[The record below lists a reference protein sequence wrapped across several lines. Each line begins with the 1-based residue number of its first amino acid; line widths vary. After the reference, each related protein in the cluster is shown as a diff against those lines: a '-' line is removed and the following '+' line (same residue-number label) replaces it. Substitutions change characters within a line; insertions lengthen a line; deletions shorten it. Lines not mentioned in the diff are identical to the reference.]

1 MPYEVRYS
9 DEANKGVILV
19 EDNLINVETS
29 MQLPGKRATGYGKA
43 VAENFLHLL
52 ENFASPNEPLTP
64 VEGQLWYDT
73 GGSESQLKIYDSTQW
88 KTASGFTKSAARPTA
103 SQSTAGDLWVDTTN
117 QQLFVYT
124 GAAWVLIGPETS
136 LGLLTGGRK
145 EEIITTTEETVEI
158 FTLFVEGVP
167 YAILSSENFTPKA
180 KIDGFSAI
188 SKGLN
193 IRDETPFEENNPIK
207 FQGVAEK
214 AKSLVVT
221 TATGSQNVPA
231 ENFIRT
237 DAAGTMEQ
245 QLRVKTNDGIKIGSE
260 DHLNVKVLTGETDS
274 IQFIASK
281 NASNINFSLRDGD
294 RFNDVLTVASNGTFG
309 VNNTSPDEAL
319 HVVGNVKVS
328 PITDDPTSGVMTIEN
343 ISSST
348 DINSGSIVVAGGVG
362 IAENLNVGNNVT
374 IAGTTTVSNNFLPA
388 TTESLNIGSDTN
400 LFNDVHA
407 LRFKGSLEGDVT
419 GTVNGTADRA
429 NRLAN
434 ATTFSVSG
442 DVEAPSF
449 DFDGSTGE
457 EKTFNISIK
466 NTFIASRDAIANVAG
481 TDELL
486 INVTS
491 GNTGVRRVTKNDF
504 IKTVPIT
511 PIGSILPFGGNTA
524 PEGWLICNGE
534 IVNKSAYSQL
544 WSVIGHN
551 FLDPTLLSDGGSAT
565 FALPDMRGR
574 MPLGVDNMGGTPANR
589 VTSSVQSFT
598 NLQGINTIGTGSN
611 AVFSVQTSEGN
622 YAVQVTNPG
631 QNYKVGDTIT
641 ISGII
646 FGGASPAHDLIIT
659 VDSIQAN
666 GIKTFTIQGTA
677 FTGIGADKIGASL
690 GNQAAEIELKNL
702 PEHEHKLS
710 KNNSQYYAIAQ
721 KSEDPNNPGEL
732 LEDPNA
738 DSISIESGTSGFEG
752 ILNSGGVNTSAG
764 LSVPLNVMNPYLS
777 LNYII
782 YYGEVS
788 E

>member
-9 DEANKGVILV
+9 DEANKGIILV
-19 EDNLINVETS
+19 EDNLINIETS

-52 ENFASPNEPLTP
+52 ENFASPNEPINP

-73 GGSESQLKIYDSTQW
+73 GGAESQLKIYDSTQW

-158 FTLFVEGVP
+158 FTLFIEGVP
-167 YAILSSENFTPKA
+167 YAILSSQNFTPKA

-207 FQGVAEK
+207 LQGVAEK

-231 ENFIRT
+231 ENFIRS
-237 DAAGTMEQ
+237 DASGTMQ
-245 QLRVKTNDGIKIGSE
+245 NQLRVKTNDGIKVGAE
-260 DHLNVKVLTGETDS
+260 DHLNIKVLAGDTDS

-281 NASNINFSLRDGD
+281 NASNIKFSLRDGNK
-294 RFNDVLTVASNGTFG
+294 FNDVLTVASNGTFG
-309 VNNTSPDEAL
+309 VNNTNPDEAL
-319 HVVGNVKVS
+319 HVVGNVKVT
-328 PITDDPTSGVMTIEN
+328 PITDDPTSGVITVEN
-343 ISSST
+343 TSSST
-348 DINSGSIVVAGGVG
+348 DINSGSIVVAGGAG
-362 IAENLNVGNNVT
+362 IAENLNVGNDVS
-374 IAGTTTVSNNFLPA
+374 IIGVTTVANNVLPA
-388 TTESLNIGSDTN
+388 TTENINVGSETQ
-400 LFNDVHA
+400 LFNTVHA
-407 LRFKGSLEGDVT
+407 LNFKGSLEGDVT
-419 GTVNGTADRA
+419 GTVNGTADKA
-429 NRLAN
+429 NKLAN

-466 NTFIASRDAIANVAG
+466 NTFISSRDAVANVAG

-486 INVTS
+486 VNVTS

-511 PIGSILPFGGNTA
+511 PVGSILPFGGNTA
-524 PEGWLICNGE
+524 PPGWLICNGE
-534 IVNKSAYSQL
+534 IVNKSAYAQL
-544 WSVIGHN
+544 WGVIGHN
-551 FLDPTLLSDGGSAT
+551 FLDPTLLADGGSAT

-622 YAVQVTNPG
+622 YSVQVTNPG
-631 QNYKVGDTIT
+631 QGYEVNDKIT

-646 FGGASPAHDLIIT
+646 FGGASPAHDLTIT
-659 VDSIQAN
+659 VNSTQAR
-666 GIKTFTIQGTA
+666 GVKTFSIQGTA

-690 GNQAAEIELKNL
+690 GSQSTEIELRNL
-702 PEHEHKLS
+702 PEHDHQLRGDT
-710 KNNSQYYAIAQ
+710 SQYYAISQRA
-721 KSEDPNNPGEL
+721 EDPNNPGTL
-732 LEDPNA
+732 LTDTDAEA
-738 DSISIESGTSGFEG
+738 ISIEAGTSGFQG
-752 ILNSGGVNTSAG
+752 VSTSGGVNTSAG

>member
-19 EDNLINVETS
+19 EDNLINTETS

-52 ENFASPNEPLTP
+52 ENFASPNEPTTP

-88 KTASGFTKSAARPTA
+88 KTASGFTKSSARPTA

-145 EEIITTTEETVEI
+145 EEIISTTEETIEI

-245 QLRVKTNDGIKIGSE
+245 QLRVKTNDGVKIGSE
-260 DHLNVKVLTGETDS
+260 DHLNIKVLAGETDS

-294 RFNDVLTVASNGTFG
+294 KFNDVLTVASNGTFG

-319 HVVGNVKVS
+319 HVVGNVKVT
-328 PITDDPTSGVMTIEN
+328 PIPDDPTSGVIVIEN
-343 ISSST
+343 TSSST
-348 DINSGSIVVAGGVG
+348 DINSGSIVTAGGVG
-362 IAENLNVGNNVT
+362 IAENLNVGNDVSIT
-374 IAGTTTVSNNFLPA
+374 GVTTVASNVLPS
-388 TTESLNIGSDTN
+388 TSESLNIGSDTQM
-400 LFNDVHA
+400 FDTVHA
-407 LRFKGSLEGDVT
+407 LKFKGSLEGDIT
-419 GTVNGTADRA
+419 GTVNGTADKA
-429 NRLAN
+429 NKLAN

-466 NTFIASRDAIANVAG
+466 NTFISSRDAIANVAG

-486 INVTS
+486 VNVTS

-511 PIGSILPFGGNTA
+511 PVGSILPFGGNTA

-534 IVNKSAYSQL
+534 IVNKSAYASL
-544 WSVIGHN
+544 WAVIGHN
-551 FLDPTLLSDGGSAT
+551 FLDPTLLGDGGAAT

-598 NLQGINTIGTGSN
+598 NLQGINTQGTGTN
-611 AVFSVQTSEGN
+611 AVFSVQTNNGI
-622 YAVQVTNPG
+622 YTVQVTNPG
-631 QNYKVGDTIT
+631 NGYEIDDRIS

-646 FGGASPAHDLIIT
+646 FGGASPAHDLVIT
-659 VDSIQAN
+659 VESVLAN
-666 GIKTFTIQGTA
+666 GVNTFSIQGTA
-677 FTGIGADKIGASL
+677 FTGIGADKVGASL
-690 GNQAAEIELKNL
+690 GNQAAEIGVKNL
-702 PEHEHKLS
+702 PDHDHKLT
-710 KNNSQYYAIAQ
+710 NSANQYYAISQ
-721 KSEDPNNPGEL
+721 RGEDPDNPGEL
-732 LEDPNA
+732 TNNPNTVELP
-738 DSISIESGTSGFEG
+738 IESGTSGFQG

>member
-19 EDNLINVETS
+19 EDNLINTETS

-52 ENFASPNEPLTP
+52 ENFASPNEPTTP

-73 GGSESQLKIYDSTQW
+73 GGLESQLKIYDSTQW
-88 KTASGFTKSAARPTA
+88 KTASGFTKSSARPTA

-145 EEIITTTEETVEI
+145 EEIISTTEETVEI

-167 YAILSSENFTPKA
+167 YAILSSQNFIPKA

-214 AKSLVVT
+214 AKSLVVS
-221 TATGSQNVPA
+221 TATGSQNVPS

-245 QLRVKTNDGIKIGSE
+245 QLRVKTNDGVKIGSE
-260 DHLNVKVLTGETDS
+260 DHLNIKVLAGETDS

-281 NASNINFSLRDGD
+281 NASNIKFSLRDGD
-294 RFNDVLTVASNGTFG
+294 KFNDVLTVASNGTFG

-319 HVVGNVKVS
+319 HVVGNVKVT
-328 PITDDPTSGVMTIEN
+328 PISDDPTSGVIVVEN
-343 ISSST
+343 TSSST
-348 DINSGSIVVAGGVG
+348 DINSGSIVTAGGVG
-362 IAENLNVGNNVT
+362 IAENLNVGNDVSIT
-374 IAGTTTVSNNFLPA
+374 GVTTVASNVLPS
-388 TTESLNIGSDTN
+388 TSESLNIGSDTQM
-400 LFNDVHA
+400 FDTIHA
-407 LRFKGSLEGDVT
+407 LKFKGSLEGDIT
-419 GTVNGTADRA
+419 GTVNGTADKA
-429 NRLAN
+429 NKLAN

-466 NTFIASRDAIANVAG
+466 NTFISSRDAIANVAG

-486 INVTS
+486 VNVTS

-511 PIGSILPFGGNTA
+511 PVGSILPFGGNTA
-524 PEGWLICNGE
+524 PEGWLICDGE
-534 IVNKSAYSQL
+534 IVNKSAYAQL
-544 WSVIGHN
+544 WAVIGHN

-598 NLQGINTIGTGSN
+598 NLQGINIQGTGSN
-611 AVFSVQTSEGN
+611 AVFSVQTNNGT
-622 YAVQVTNPG
+622 YTVQVTNPG
-631 QNYKVGDTIT
+631 NGYEINDRIS

-659 VDSIQAN
+659 VESVLAN
-666 GIKTFTIQGTA
+666 GVNTFSIQGTA
-677 FTGIGADKIGASL
+677 FTGIGADKVGASL
-690 GNQAAEIELKNL
+690 GNQAAEIGVKNL
-702 PEHEHKLS
+702 PDHDHKLT
-710 KNNSQYYAIAQ
+710 NSANQYYAISQ
-721 KSEDPNNPGEL
+721 RGEDPNNPGEL
-732 LEDPNA
+732 TNNPNTVELP
-738 DSISIESGTSGFEG
+738 IESGTSGFQG

>member
-19 EDNLINVETS
+19 EDNLINIETG
-29 MQLPGKRATGYGKA
+29 MQLPGKRATGYGQA

-52 ENFASPNEPLTP
+52 ENFASPTEPVTP

-73 GGSESQLKIYDSTQW
+73 GGTESQLKVYDSTQW
-88 KTASGFTKSAARPTA
+88 KTASGFTKSSARPTA
-103 SQSTAGDLWVDTTN
+103 SQSTSGDLWVDTTN

-124 GAAWVLIGPETS
+124 GVAWVLIGPETS

-145 EEIITTTEETVEI
+145 QEIVTTTEETVEI

-167 YAILSSENFTPKA
+167 YAILSSQNFTPKA

-207 FQGVAEK
+207 FQGVAQK

-245 QLRVKTNDGIKIGSE
+245 QLRVKTNDGVKIGSE
-260 DHLNVKVLTGETDS
+260 DHLNIKVLAGETDS

-281 NASNINFSLRDGD
+281 NASNIKFSLRDGD
-294 RFNDVLTVASNGTFG
+294 KFNDVLTVASNGTFG

-319 HVVGNVKVS
+319 HVVGNVKVT
-328 PITDDPTSGVMTIEN
+328 PIPDDPTSGVITIQN
-343 ISSST
+343 TSSST
-348 DINSGSIVVAGGVG
+348 DINSGSLVTAGGVG
-362 IAENLNVGNNVT
+362 IAENLNVGNDLNIT
-374 IAGTTTVSNNFLPA
+374 GETTVSSKIMPSI
-388 TTESLNIGSDTN
+388 TEQIDLGNEDTK
-400 LFNDVHA
+400 FNTVHA
-407 LRFKGSLEGDVT
+407 LKFKGNLEGDVT
-419 GTVNGTADRA
+419 GTVNGTADKA
-429 NRLAN
+429 NKLAN

-457 EKTFNISIK
+457 EKVFNISIK
-466 NTFIASRDAIANVAG
+466 NTFIASRDAISNVAG

-491 GNTGVRRVTKNDF
+491 GNTGVKRVTKSDF

-511 PIGSILPFGGNTA
+511 PVGSILPFGGNVA
-524 PEGWLICNGE
+524 PAGWLICNGE
-534 IVNKSAYSQL
+534 VVSKSAYAQL
-544 WSVIGHN
+544 WAVIGHN

-589 VTSSVQSFT
+589 VTSSIQSFK

-611 AVFSVQTSEGN
+611 AVFAVQTNEGI
-622 YAVQVTNPG
+622 YTVQVTNPG
-631 QNYKVGDTIT
+631 QGYEVNDKIT

-646 FGGASPAHDLIIT
+646 FGGASPAHDLTIT
-659 VDSIQAN
+659 VDSTEAS
-666 GIKTFTIQGTA
+666 GVKTFSIIGNA
-677 FTGIGADKIGASL
+677 FTGIGADKVGSSL
-690 GNQAAEIELKNL
+690 GSQSSQIELQNL
-702 PEHEHKLS
+702 PQHEHQLRGD
-710 KNNSQYYAIAQ
+710 NSQFYAISQ
-721 KSEDPNNPGEL
+721 KTEDPNNPGVL
-732 LEDPNA
+732 IEDNDA
-738 DSISIESGTSGFEG
+738 DPISLESGTSGFQG
-752 ILNSGGVNTSAG
+752 ILNTGGVNTSAG
-764 LSVPLNVMNPYLS
+764 LSAPLNVMNPYLA

>member
-19 EDNLINVETS
+19 EDNLINTETS

-52 ENFASPNEPLTP
+52 ENFASPNEPTTP

-88 KTASGFTKSAARPTA
+88 KTASGFTKSSARPTA

-145 EEIITTTEETVEI
+145 EEIISTTEETIEI

-167 YAILSSENFTPKA
+167 YAILSSQNFTPKA

-188 SKGLN
+188 SKGFN

-245 QLRVKTNDGIKIGSE
+245 QLRVKTNDGVKIGSE
-260 DHLNVKVLTGETDS
+260 DHLNIKVLAGETDS

-281 NASNINFSLRDGD
+281 NASNIKFSLRDGD
-294 RFNDVLTVASNGTFG
+294 KFNDVLTVASNGTFG

-319 HVVGNVKVS
+319 HVVGNVKVT
-328 PITDDPTSGVMTIEN
+328 PISDDPTSGVITIEN
-343 ISSST
+343 TSSST
-348 DINSGSIVVAGGVG
+348 DINSGSIVTAGGVG
-362 IAENLNVGNNVT
+362 IAENLNVGNDVSIT
-374 IAGTTTVSNNFLPA
+374 GVTTVANNVLPS
-388 TTESLNIGSDTN
+388 TSESLNIGSDTQM
-400 LFNDVHA
+400 FDTVHA
-407 LRFKGSLEGDVT
+407 LKFKGSLEGDIT
-419 GTVNGTADRA
+419 GTVNGTADKA
-429 NRLAN
+429 NKLAN

-466 NTFIASRDAIANVAG
+466 NTFISSRDAIANVAG

-486 INVTS
+486 VNVTS

-511 PIGSILPFGGNTA
+511 PVGSILPFGGNTA

-534 IVNKSAYSQL
+534 IVNKSAYASL
-544 WSVIGHN
+544 WAVIGHN
-551 FLDPTLLSDGGSAT
+551 FLDPTLLGDGGSAT

-611 AVFSVQTSEGN
+611 AVFSVQTNNGT
-622 YAVQVTNPG
+622 YTVQVTNPG
-631 QNYKVGDTIT
+631 EGYEINDKIT

-659 VDSIQAN
+659 IDSTQAN
-666 GIKTFTIQGTA
+666 GVSTFSIQGTA
-677 FTGIGADKIGASL
+677 FTGIGADKVGASL
-690 GNQAAEIELKNL
+690 GSQSTEIGINNL
-702 PEHEHKLS
+702 PEHEHTLT
-710 KNNSQYYAIAQ
+710 NSANQYYAISQ
-721 KSEDPNNPGEL
+721 RSEDPDNPGEL
-732 LEDPNA
+732 TTNPNTVKLP
-738 DSISIESGTSGFEG
+738 IESGSEGFQG